1 VAVVLCFEGE
11 KKKKTK
17 RRKNIKSEDIVF
29 FLKIGLEKFTSTKS
43 IKL

>member
-1 VAVVLCFEGE
+1 VWQSCFVLKGK

-29 FLKIGLEKFTSTKS
+29 F
-43 IKL
+43 